1 MTLDDV
7 KMRIAVRLGVIR
19 FPAEHLEDRL
29 EAESEQQ
36 FLHELL
42 MDLCREQH
50 DDTFDHVIGED

>member
-7 KMRIAVRLGVIR
+7 KMRIAQRLGVIR
-19 FPAEHLEDRL
+19 FPEDRL

-42 MDLCREQH
+42 MDMCREQH
-50 DDTFDHVIGED
+50 DDTFDHVIGDD